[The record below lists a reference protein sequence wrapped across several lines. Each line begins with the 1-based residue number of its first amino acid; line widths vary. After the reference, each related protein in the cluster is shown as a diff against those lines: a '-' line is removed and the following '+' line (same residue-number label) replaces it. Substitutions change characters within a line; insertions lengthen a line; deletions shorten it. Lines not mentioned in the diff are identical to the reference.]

1 MTICGIPNDVA
12 EFDTND
18 VWTSLSE
25 TGRYKTVVD
34 FCNVNDFRNQLH
46 AEALEED
53 VQLRIDVSCMPDS
66 RPTLYI
72 YLRKQV

>member
-1 MTICGIPNDVA
+1 MTICGISNDVA
-12 EFDTND
+12 EFDTDD
-18 VWTSLSE
+18 VWASLAE

-34 FCNVNDFRNQLH
+34 FRFVNDFRNQLY

-53 VQLRIDVSCMPDS
+53 VQLRIDVSRMPDS

>member
-1 MTICGIPNDVA
+1 MTICGIPNDVV
-12 EFDTND
+12 EFDTDN
-18 VWTSLSE
+18 VWASLAE

-34 FCNVNDFRNQLH
+34 FRNVNDFRNQLY

-53 VQLRIDVSCMPDS
+53 VQLRIDVSHMPDS

-72 YLRKQV
+72 SLRKQV